1 MDGAPS
7 LAGTLTASK
16 GHYTWHAIK
25 LSWDDTA
32 AYTFQGRVAVAAKRN
47 LRTGS

>member
-16 GHYTWHAIK
+16 GHYTLHAIK

-32 AYTFQGRVAVAAKRN
+32 AYTFQGPDMVVAKRK